1 MKQIL
6 LSEKILMED
15 QFYQIVDQ
23 FNERKITPTKFYSIF
38 LHKIHSFYDVDGRMW
53 KILFTND
60 HIIRQNI

>member
-1 MKQIL
+1 
-6 LSEKILMED
+6 MED

-53 KILFTND
+53 KILFAND